1 MNFSKKNHEH
11 KNKNVIDVSKKVILS
26 VAVIAALGLTSCKNE
41 TKKETETT
49 TTEMS
54 KDMAM
59 TDLSFGVRGNCGMCK
74 STIEKAANSVE
85 GVASANW
92 DVDKKKIDVSFD
104 DTKTDAMTIHKAIAA
119 SGYDTEKV
127 AGDEEAYKN
136 LPGCC
141 QYDHDMAMNQSG
153 DGESEDHSNHNH

>member
-1 MNFSKKNHEH
+1 M
-11 KNKNVIDVSKKVILS
+11 KKVILS
-26 VAVIAALGLTSCKNE
+26 VAVIIAMGLTSCKNE
-41 TKKETETT
+41 TKKVEETT
-49 TTEMS
+49 AAEVS
-54 KDMAM
+54 KEIAM

-104 DTKTDAMTIHKAIAA
+104 DTKTDAMAIHKAIAA

-127 AGDEEAYKN
+127 AGDEEAYDG

-141 QYDHDMAMNQSG
+141 KYDHEMMMNQSG
-153 DGESEDHSNHNH
+153 ETKSDDHSNHDH

>member
-11 KNKNVIDVSKKVILS
+11 KNENVMNVSKKVILS

-41 TKKETETT
+41 TKKETESS

-54 KDMAM
+54 KEIAM

-74 STIEKAANSVE
+74 KTIEKAANGVE

-92 DVDKKKIDVSFD
+92 DVDKKKIDISFD
-104 DTKTDAMTIHKAIAA
+104 DTKTDAMAIHKAIAA

-127 AGDEEAYKN
+127 AGSEEAYKD

-141 QYDHDMAMNQSG
+141 QYDHDMMMNQS
-153 DGESEDHSNHNH
+153 DDKKSDDHSDHDI

>member
-1 MNFSKKNHEH
+1 M
-11 KNKNVIDVSKKVILS
+11 KKVILS
-26 VAVIAALGLTSCKNE
+26 VVAIAALGLTSCKNE
-41 TKKETETT
+41 TKKVEDTT
-49 TTEMS
+49 TTEVS
-54 KDMAM
+54 KEIAM
-59 TDLSFGVRGNCGMCK
+59 IDLSFGVRGNCGMCK

-127 AGDEEAYKN
+127 AGSEEAYKD

-141 QYDHDMAMNQSG
+141 KYDHEMMMNQSG
-153 DGESEDHSNHNH
+153 EMKSEDHSNHDH

>member
-59 TDLSFGVRGNCGMCK
+59 TELSFGVRGNCGMCK
-74 STIEKAANSVE
+74 NTIEKAANGVE

-104 DTKTDAMTIHKAIAA
+104 DTKTDAMAIHKAIAA

>member
-1 MNFSKKNHEH
+1 MKQ
-11 KNKNVIDVSKKVILS
+11 VILS
-26 VAVIAALGLTSCKNE
+26 VAVLMAMGLTSCKNE
-41 TKKETETT
+41 TKKETDAMS
-49 TTEMS
+49 TEVS
-54 KDMAM
+54 KDIAM

-74 STIEKAANSVE
+74 STIEKAANSVD

-104 DTKTDAMTIHKAIAA
+104 GSKTDAMTIHKAIAA

-127 AGDEEAYKN
+127 AGSEEAYKN

-141 QYDHDMAMNQSG
+141 QYDHSMEMNQSG
-153 DGESEDHSNHNH
+153 ETKADDHSNHGH

>member
-1 MNFSKKNHEH
+1 MKR
-11 KNKNVIDVSKKVILS
+11 VILS
-26 VAVIAALGLTSCKNE
+26 IAVIAALGLTSCKNE

-49 TTEMS
+49 TTTEMS

-59 TDLSFGVRGNCGMCK
+59 TELSFGVRGNCGMCK
-74 STIEKAANSVE
+74 NTIEKAANGVE
-85 GVASANW
+85 GVASTNW

-104 DTKTDAMTIHKAIAA
+104 DAKTDAMAIHKAIAA

-127 AGDEEAYKN
+127 AGDEEAYDS

-141 QYDHDMAMNQSG
+141 KYDHEMAMNQSG
-153 DGESEDHSNHNH
+153 ETKSDDHSNHDH

>member
-26 VAVIAALGLTSCKNE
+26 VAVIAAISLTSCKNE
-41 TKKETETT
+41 TKKETEST

-54 KDMAM
+54 KEMAM
-59 TDLSFGVRGNCGMCK
+59 TELSFGVRGNCGMCK
-74 STIEKAANSVE
+74 KTIEKAAKSVE
-85 GVASANW
+85 GVSEANW

-104 DTKTDAMTIHKAIAA
+104 DTKTDAMAIHTAIAE

-127 AGDEEAYKN
+127 SGDEEAYKN
-136 LPGCC
+136 LASCC
-141 QYDHDMAMNQSG
+141 QYDHEMKMNR
-153 DGESEDHSNHNH
+153 SEEKDNHSNHDH

>member
-1 MNFSKKNHEH
+1 M
-11 KNKNVIDVSKKVILS
+11 KKVILS

-41 TKKETETT
+41 TKKEAESSTI
-49 TTEMS
+49 EMS
-54 KDMAM
+54 KEMAM

-74 STIEKAANSVE
+74 STIEKAANGVD

-104 DTKTDAMTIHKAIAA
+104 DTKTDAMSIHKAIAA

-127 AGDEEAYKN
+127 AGSEEAYKD

-141 QYDHDMAMNQSG
+141 QYDHEMTMNQP
-153 DGESEDHSNHNH
+153 GETKNDDHSNHDH